1 MMNTKMGKALVF
13 GLLAFSFAMPSLAQ
27 NTTTHKATTTIQC
40 RPLNGSNTPIQQDE
54 QLIGDQ
60 LCKAV
65 PAVPAAAVQTE
76 LGATSPSATTSH
88 AETAKPDTASTTD
101 KPSPS
106 VEQAPA
112 TIYFYRPR
120 RFQGSALKPSVF
132 VDDARGGQLHN
143 GDSIKVSVPPGNHRI
158 YSTDKSTGIELNAKP
173 GQTYYVR
180 VDIQVGFWKG
190 HGGVTLV
197 DPQEGKYE
205 AGQAAHQ
212 GADSE

>member
-1 MMNTKMGKALVF
+1 VQ
-13 GLLAFSFAMPSLAQ
+13 P
-27 NTTTHKATTTIQC
+27 
-40 RPLNGSNTPIQQDE
+40 DE

-60 LCKAV
+60 ICKAV
-65 PAVPAAAVQTE
+65 QTVPAAQPEAAPSNVPATAAKPDAVPAA
-76 LGATSPSATTSH
+76 
-88 AETAKPDTASTTD
+88 D
-101 KPSPS
+101 KPSPATD
-106 VEQAPA
+106 QAPA

-132 VDDARGGQLHN
+132 VDDARSGQVHN
-143 GDSIKVSVPPGNHRI
+143 GDSIKVSVTPGNHRI
-158 YSTDKSTGIELNAKP
+158 YSTDKSTGIELNAKS

-205 AGQAAHQ
+205 AAQASHQ
-212 GADSE
+212 GADSQ